1 MTPADGD
8 RVDALI
14 DRYDRGASHYRELWA
29 PTLRIAGRRLLRELT
44 SRPTNRILDIA
55 TGVGAFLPELRAAF
69 PSARITGV
77 DRSAGML
84 ALVPREFPVA
94 VMDACRLGFAP
105 ASVDLVFLAFVL
117 FHLQEPEVALSEA
130 RRILT
135 TEGCVGC
142 ITWGGEFESTADRI
156 WVECLDAHGAR
167 PNDPDVTARHDAV
180 DTPSKMEALLNGAG
194 FTVARSWSEE
204 LVDRF
209 DMERLLR
216 LKTNLGSSKPRFDS
230 LEPAARE
237 ACLDAARGRMVA
249 LTPDDFVA
257 RGRVIYS
264 VGEGFRLNRDS
275 E

>member
-1 MTPADGD
+1 MKPADGD
-8 RVDALI
+8 RIDALI
-14 DRYDRGASHYRELWA
+14 DRYDRGASDYRELWA

-44 SRPTNRILDIA
+44 RRPATRILDIA

-69 PSARITGV
+69 PSARIVGV

-84 ALVPREFPVA
+84 AFVPREFPVA
-94 VMDACRLGFAP
+94 VMDACRLGVAP
-105 ASVDLVFLAFVL
+105 TSVDLVILAFVL
-117 FHLQEPEVALSEA
+117 FHLQEPKAGLQEA
-130 RRILT
+130 GRVLT
-135 TEGCVGC
+135 TEGRVGC

-156 WVECLDAHGAR
+156 WIECLDAHGAR
-167 PNDPDVTARHDAV
+167 PNDPDVIARHDAV
-180 DTPSKMEALLNGAG
+180 DTPSKMKALLNSAG
-194 FTVARSWSEE
+194 FTVARSWEEE

-209 DMERLLR
+209 DLDRLLR
-216 LKTNLGSSKPRFDS
+216 LKTSLGASKPRFDS

-237 ACLDAARGRMVA
+237 ACLQAARRRMEA
-249 LTPDDFVA
+249 LTADDFVA